1 MVAHVPAQLQPKL
14 LPANRSPSKLKL
26 AVLTNRRTPI
36 GAHMIYDNLW
46 EIVERTDWRL
56 MIVEYKA
63 LAIGA
68 FVVAA
73 VLMWN
78 RIRLLRRLRRVENQ
92 LKKMEKKVS
101 ILEVQEA
108 GRLMRLVKEFSAKS
122 RAKADPRDKAAEID
136 GGDVVG
142 LAASPPTS
150 PVQGD
155 RAKSAKLP
163 G

>member
-1 MVAHVPAQLQPKL
+1 
-14 LPANRSPSKLKL
+14 
-26 AVLTNRRTPI
+26 
-36 GAHMIYDNLW
+36 MIYDKLW
-46 EIVERTDWRL
+46 EIMERADWRL
-56 MIVEYKA
+56 LIVEYQA

-78 RIRLLRRLRRVENQ
+78 RIRLLRRMRRIENQ
-92 LKKMEKKVS
+92 LKKMEKKIS
-101 ILEVQEA
+101 ILEVQESR
-108 GRLMRLVKEFSAKS
+108 RLMRLMKELNGKS
-122 RAKADPRDKAAEID
+122 RMKVDPRDAVAEMS

-142 LAASPPTS
+142 LTTSPPTS

-155 RAKSAKLP
+155 SAKSAKLP

>member
-1 MVAHVPAQLQPKL
+1 
-14 LPANRSPSKLKL
+14 
-26 AVLTNRRTPI
+26 
-36 GAHMIYDNLW
+36 MIYDKLW
-46 EIVERTDWRL
+46 EIVERADWRL
-56 MIVEYKA
+56 LIVEYKA

-78 RIRLLRRLRRVENQ
+78 RIRLLRRLRRIEHQ
-92 LKKMEKKVS
+92 LKKMEKKIS
-101 ILEVQEA
+101 ILEVQESR
-108 GRLMRLVKEFSAKS
+108 RLMRVVKELNTKS
-122 RAKADPRDKAAEID
+122 RVKVDPRDRAAEMN

-142 LAASPPTS
+142 LTTSPPTS

-155 RAKSAKLP
+155 SAKSAKLP